1 METRLQG
8 KTVALLVTHGFE
20 QSELAEPKAALEA
33 VGATVHIVAPEEG
46 HVQGWKHLE
55 KGDTFPVDAR
65 LATAKATDYWALV
78 LPGGVI
84 NADQIRMDPDAVA
97 LVRDFN
103 GKGKVIAAIC
113 HGAWI
118 LIEADAVDG
127 KRMTSYRSL
136 QTDLRNAGAQWV
148 DEELVVDAHLI
159 TSRTPADLPAF
170 NQALVHA
177 LAAAGPAKEAV
188 T

>member
-8 KTVALLVTHGFE
+8 KVVALLVTDGFE
-20 QSELAEPKAALEA
+20 QSELTKPKEALEA
-33 VGATVHIVAPEEG
+33 AGATVHIVAPKEG
-46 HVQGWKHLE
+46 EVQGWKHLE
-55 KGDTFPVDAR
+55 KSDLFSVDAR
-65 LATAKATDYWALV
+65 LATAKASDYWALV

-84 NADQIRMDPDAVA
+84 NADQIRMNPDAVA
-97 LVRDFN
+97 FVRDFN

-118 LIEADAVDG
+118 LIEADAVEG

-136 QTDLRNAGAQWV
+136 QTDLRNAGAEWV
-148 DEELVVDAHLI
+148 DEEVVVDDHLI

-170 NQALVHA
+170 NAALVEA
-177 LAAAGPAKEAV
+177 VAKAAPAKDAV

>member
-1 METRLQG
+1 METRLKG
-8 KTVALLVTHGFE
+8 KAVALLVTDGFE
-20 QSELAEPKAALEA
+20 QVELTEPKAALEG
-33 VGATVHIVAPEEG
+33 VGATVHIVAPREG
-46 HVQGWKHLE
+46 HVQGWNHTE
-55 KGDTFPVDAR
+55 KGDEFAVDVR
-65 LATAKATDYWALV
+65 LATARPADYWAVV

-84 NADQIRMDPDAVA
+84 NADHLRIDPDAVA
-97 LVRDFN
+97 FVRDFH
-103 GKGKVIAAIC
+103 GKGKIIAAIC

-127 KRMTSYRSL
+127 ARLTSYRSL
-136 QTDLRNAGAQWV
+136 RTDLVNAGAEWV

-170 NQALVHA
+170 NAALIEA
-177 LAAAGPAKEAV
+177 LAKAAPAKDAV